1 MAAAEL
7 VLYGDVR
14 YTSPWVLSVW
24 TALREKGLAFRM
36 ATLDLQTGENR
47 RDDYAHATLTG
58 KVPALRH
65 GDHWIAESLAILEY
79 LEEAFPD
86 RLPLLPSEPFARARD
101 RQILSWLRSDL
112 FELRRCMP
120 FEGIFL
126 PLPPPPLTSQAR
138 AEANRLLAVVAHR
151 LGGAPAARPTLADF
165 DLAFTLRRLVHY
177 GFALGGYEAVV
188 AFAEAIWRR
197 PAVQAWVSQ
206 PRPVAAS

>member
-1 MAAAEL
+1 MADAEL

-36 ATLDLQTGENR
+36 ATLDLQAGENR
-47 RDDYAHATLTG
+47 RGDYPHATLTG

-65 GDHWIAESLAILEY
+65 GDQWIAESLAILEY
-79 LEEAFPD
+79 LEEVFPD
-86 RLPLLPSEPFARARD
+86 RPALLPSEPLARARE

-126 PLPPPPLTSQAR
+126 PLPPPPLTPQAR
-138 AEANRLLAVVAHR
+138 AEAGRLLAVIAHR
-151 LGGAPAARPTLADF
+151 LGGGTAARPTLADF

-177 GFALGGYEAVV
+177 GFELGAHGAAVG
-188 AFAEAIWRR
+188 FAEAIWRR

-206 PRPVAAS
+206 PRPVATP